1 MESVE
6 EKSKEKSKFFD
17 TVGIDYD
24 LGHYPLFS
32 VSKERKGGI
41 KKIFLKDGYWEI
53 RAPQFPNFN
62 DLDVL
67 LGVIKAFEKT
77 APDKISE
84 VNINHIS
91 GKQISISGRSLCKF
105 CGTHPNGNGLDLL
118 EETLKLLRSVTLFK
132 HSKNSEMQ
140 SYNLILDLSWRGEGE
155 DSKKIK
161 ITLDSKFLEINLTRN
176 YRIRHQEIQKQRGQ
190 VSKGLL
196 FYLDC
201 NNSRPTVWIPERR
214 LMKFLGL
221 IEPKGI
227 NNIKRYKELLHLY
240 QKNVRDYRDD
250 VKLSLNRF
258 KVEKLIKN
266 WSVKERNG
274 VRMYIISK
282 SNFMKLI
289 KKETNHADN

>member
-1 MESVE
+1 MELVE

-41 KKIFLKDGYWEI
+41 RKIFLKDGYWEI

-77 APDKISE
+77 TPDKINE
-84 VNINHIS
+84 VTINHIS

-105 CGTHPNGNGLDLL
+105 CGTPPNGKGLDRLQD
-118 EETLKLLRSVTLFK
+118 TLKLLRSVTLFK
-132 HSKNSEMQ
+132 YSHNSEMQ

-155 DSKKIK
+155 DGKKIK

-190 VSKGLL
+190 ISKGIL

-201 NNSRPTVWIPERR
+201 NNSRPTIWVPERR
-214 LMKFLGL
+214 FMKFLGL

-227 NNIKRYKELLHLY
+227 SNIKRYKDLLHVY
-240 QKNVRDYRDD
+240 QKNVRDYRED
-250 VKLSLNRF
+250 VKSSLNRF
-258 KVEKLIKN
+258 KDKKLIKN
-266 WSVKERNG
+266 WSVKERHG

-289 KKETNHADN
+289 KRESIHAKN

>member
-1 MESVE
+1 MEPVE

-77 APDKISE
+77 TPDKISE
-84 VNINHIS
+84 VNINRIS

-105 CGTHPNGNGLDLL
+105 CGTPINSKGFDRL
-118 EETLKLLRSVTLFK
+118 EETLKLLRAVTLFK
-132 HSKNSEMQ
+132 YYDNSEMQ
-140 SYNLILDLSWRGEGE
+140 SYNLILDLSWTRENK

-161 ITLDSKFLEINLTRN
+161 ITLDSKFLEINITRN
-176 YRIRHQEIQKQRGQ
+176 YRVRHQEIQRQKGQ
-190 VSKGLL
+190 VSKGIL

-221 IEPKGI
+221 IEPNGI
-227 NNIKRYKELLHLY
+227 NNIKRYKDLLHVY
-240 QKNVRDYRDD
+240 QKNVRDYRED

-266 WSVKERNG
+266 WSVKERHD

-289 KKETNHADN
+289 KKEKNHANK